1 MPGGRVSTVPTETVA
16 AVRRFNR
23 FYTRLAGALDEGY
36 LATPFSLA
44 EGRVVYEL
52 AQRDALTATEVG
64 RALRLDAGYLSR
76 ILRRLQRDGLLAR
89 EASPTDGRR
98 HHLRLTDA
106 GRATAAELD
115 ARAHDDVAGHVAS
128 LSPADH
134 DRLLA
139 AMRTIE
145 RLLAPSTESR
155 PEVVL
160 RAPRPGDYGW
170 VISRNGAIYAAEYD
184 WDISYEALVARIVA
198 DFAANFDPALERCWI
213 AERDGENVGCIFCV
227 QHPERPGVAKLRLLL
242 VEPSARGLGVG
253 ARLVHECVEF
263 ARAAGYDT
271 MTLWTQSC
279 LGSARRIYMA
289 AGFQL
294 VDEAPNTMF
303 GKALV
308 SQTWERSLRE

>member
-1 MPGGRVSTVPTETVA
+1 
-16 AVRRFNR
+16 
-23 FYTRLAGALDEGY
+23 
-36 LATPFSLA
+36 
-44 EGRVVYEL
+44 VVYEL
-52 AQRDALTATEVG
+52 AHRDAPTATDVG

-76 ILRRLQRDGLLAR
+76 ILRRLQRDGLIER

-106 GRATAAELD
+106 GRAAAAELD
-115 ARAHDDVAGHVAS
+115 ARAHDDVAGHVAD

-145 RLLAPSTESR
+145 RLLAPSTGSR

-198 DFAANFDPALERCWI
+198 DFAASFDPAVERCWI

-227 QHPERPGVAKLRLLL
+227 KHPDRPGVAKLRLLL

-253 ARLVHECVEF
+253 ARLVRECVEF
-263 ARAAGYDT
+263 ARAAGYHT

-279 LGSARRIYMA
+279 LGSARRIYTA

-303 GKALV
+303 GEALV